1 MVDRWACAVSVWR
14 LLLCD
19 MKLTKNL
26 VAILTLT
33 AALAGCTTA
42 TLNPSTGEVK
52 YKSGIFQKKISKIDY
67 KATKADGA
75 KTALLIEGYT
85 SEAATLIDAGAK
97 AFESGARATSKTLV
111 P

>member
-1 MVDRWACAVSVWR
+1 MLVDRWAYAVSVWR
-14 LLLCD
+14 LLCD
-19 MKLTKNL
+19 MKKNMKL
-26 VAILTLT
+26 VAILALA

-42 TLNPSTGEVK
+42 TLNPATGEVK

-97 AFESGARATSKTLV
+97 AFESGARATGKTLV